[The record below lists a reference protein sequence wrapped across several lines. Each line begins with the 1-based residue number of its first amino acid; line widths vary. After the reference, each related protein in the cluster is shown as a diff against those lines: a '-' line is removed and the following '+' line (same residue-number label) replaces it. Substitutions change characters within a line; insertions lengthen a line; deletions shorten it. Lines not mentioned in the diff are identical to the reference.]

1 MGSAK
6 KSGRVPRMDPY
17 SRLLHR
23 FYEPM
28 ILSRVLGQTRGT
40 HTSAPQDGEGQS
52 RRRRRLLRNLAYL
65 CDHDKGGDETS
76 SVALEDDDQCNVFWV
91 ASNTPRAGKKN
102 VEFLK
107 SSLAKIRRILALG
120 EEQRGTLEVE
130 FTRTCIKFARHRV
143 KKEVNLLSR
152 AIRDC
157 QNRTGYVADSELAT
171 WLEQFILGKAGS
183 ITDICFKAYDQR
195 KAPEMRSLEN
205 RTSSGN
211 QDASLDKYASP
222 FGAVHHWLGRLA
234 HHVRAPKEVIE
245 DSVELDHLFD
255 SHQVCLVK
263 SPPSS
268 PRPQADSL
276 TGLDGILK
284 RMLPA
289 NDLQLKEYTEA
300 LGSLDR
306 KFQIAKRVRD
316 EYENKNFQPRIHAEI
331 QILEHF
337 YTNQLRYVGNDSY
350 IGCSKPA
357 CYCCH
362 LYFRHHQARPVEP
375 ESHQKIYLNW
385 GVPELTN
392 GSKDP
397 GYIAQRDLMNK
408 MLETIRKDALAQI
421 IQKAGPLKW
430 HPDSLT
436 GITISTR
443 ALPANMVQ
451 LGESSLSRQQTNSS
465 YDSVISEDI
474 SAAESQS
481 RTIEESSSPSLDSL
495 DNDYSSSR
503 ELQDEAA
510 DGLNSDSDFGFDSHS
525 GVSL

>member
-6 KSGRVPRMDPY
+6 TSGRVPRMDPY

-23 FYEPM
+23 FYEPL

-40 HTSAPQDGEGQS
+40 HTSTPQDGEGQS

-76 SVALEDDDQCNVFWV
+76 SVALEDNDQCHVFWV

-107 SSLAKIRRILALG
+107 SSLATIRVIIALE
-120 EEQRGTLEVE
+120 EEQRGPLEVE
-130 FTRTCIKFARHRV
+130 FTRTCIEFAGHRV
-143 KKEVNLLSR
+143 KKEVKLLSR

-157 QNRTGYVADSELAT
+157 QKRTDYVADSELAT
-171 WLEQFILGKAGS
+171 WLEQFILGTAES
-183 ITDICFKAYDQR
+183 TTDICFKAYDQR

-205 RTSSGN
+205 ITSSNN
-211 QDASLDKYASP
+211 QDASFDKYVSP
-222 FGAVHHWLGRLA
+222 FGVVHHWLGRLA

-245 DSVELDHLFD
+245 DSLELDHLFD
-255 SHQVCLVK
+255 PHEVCLVR
-263 SPPSS
+263 SPPSN

-289 NDLQLKEYTEA
+289 EDPELNDYTEA
-300 LGSLDR
+300 LASLDR
-306 KFQIAKRVRD
+306 KFQITKRVRD
-316 EYENKNFQPRIHAEI
+316 EYDNKNFQPRIHAEI

-337 YTNQLRYVGNDSY
+337 YKNQLRYVGNDSY

-357 CYCCH
+357 CYCCN
-362 LYFRHHQARPVEP
+362 LYFRHHKARPVEP

-385 GVPELTN
+385 GVPELTH

-397 GYIAQRDLMNK
+397 GYNAQRDLMNK

-443 ALPANMVQ
+443 ALPPIVMSE
-451 LGESSLSRQQTNSS
+451 GI
-465 YDSVISEDI
+465 SV
-474 SAAESQS
+474 AKSQPS
-481 RTIEESSSPSLDSL
+481 QPSQPRTIEESSSPSLD
-495 DNDYSSSR
+495 DD
-503 ELQDEAA
+503 D
-510 DGLNSDSDFGFDSHS
+510 
-525 GVSL
+525 